1 MNGTEKVFSYGHFML
16 RNFLNHRRNLPPAYR
31 YAHSGRPKAV
41 IFRSLLAAVLSIFVT
56 APIDTMAQAVG
67 NVDWVVTIADTAV
80 GSPPKNYDPTSAGST
95 IQYAVTVANSGYS
108 AAQPTTITFDIPAT
122 TTFTGVTGSLTNCQP
137 SPATG
142 QTLVACDV
150 PGLASGG
157 QEAAIISVLTTVSGT
172 VEVTA
177 TVPATGDVDPNN
189 NSGSEVT
196 TVRSAADMSLTLN
209 APARAVSGGLITYGF
224 TATNS
229 GPDPVSNLNLT
240 FPVPTGIT
248 SVAAPAGCTL
258 SGSSYAC
265 TIAGPVTVGAS
276 VTRNFTGRVFAVSGS
291 DITAAGSISGGSEFD
306 PVLANNTATAT
317 TRVDPGTTLDIEK
330 TRSPAQV
337 FVNDIVTFT
346 LTNRYTGESPTGISV
361 VDTLPPNYGNIG
373 VNAPGW
379 NVVVSGQTV
388 TATLV
393 SGSGAGANKD
403 LGNIVI
409 TATALTS
416 GTAPNTA
423 TITATGPGTVT
434 PDTDTDGTGTIL
446 DAIVDLKANK
456 SGPSPA
462 LAVVGNSYNFPISA
476 SNIGNK
482 AFAGTLQM
490 TDTIPPN
497 LTVTSLTLNGW
508 TCTPSS
514 PLPLA
519 GPGTIS
525 CERIYTAGSPL
536 APNATSPAVVVG
548 ATVTGTGS
556 IVNSLNVGSPTEPET
571 GLLANNTISYG
582 ITATTGPNSA
592 DIAVL
597 KTAAISPVAAGD
609 IETFRI
615 EITNAGPRPST
626 NITLTDEL
634 TQLINNSNSGANP
647 GLVSVTPQANS
658 ASGLSCTSATL
669 GGTGRK
675 LTCTIPSLPVCSA
688 GVNCPVIEVKVRP
701 GGNGGSRTNT
711 AEAYSAD
718 VPDSAVANNT
728 ASASYTVDA
737 RADVTVTKTSSPNPV
752 RAGQDLTYVIA
763 ARNISNGLSS
773 AGAVTITD
781 TLPPNLTFVSATSVQ
796 GTCGTKPAANSLTGA
811 SSNNLV
817 ICNLGNIANGAQRT
831 VTVVVRPT
839 LTLVDQALANN
850 VNVTTTTTETNA
862 SNNSALNETPVLP
875 PQLDL
880 LVNKT
885 DSADPVTLGE
895 DTVYTITVTN
905 NGPSAAENVAVTD
918 TMPGSILSYQSYSSP
933 ADGGC
938 GTIPGTGTFGGTLAC
953 NFPLLLAGQ
962 SRVINV
968 TMRGE
973 ARGIATNTV
982 TVESDETRKGY
993 ESIRNNNTAIQ
1004 KTTVRARVDMEV
1016 ASKTVNPTI
1025 VAPNQNFDF
1034 DIVVRNRSNA
1044 AGTDADNVLVSD
1056 TLPAGM
1062 ELTGTPTVTVQAGT
1076 VTSTACTGAA
1086 GGTSVIC
1093 NLGTVSPGGQVS
1105 IRVPVRVTVTT
1116 SNPQVFTNSASVSTS
1131 SLDEVAANNSNS
1143 GTVTV
1148 SIPGIEL
1155 TKTASLASYVLG
1167 DTITYTFSARNSG
1180 AITLSDVS
1188 VSDPL
1193 PGLSAVS
1200 WQSNSNG
1207 SVQGTLLPGETATF
1221 TATLTV
1227 TQEQVDAGSIQNTAS
1242 VTGTPPSGPAVV
1254 DDDTLTITG
1263 PTPAPALTLTKTAD
1277 KASYAPGDTVT
1288 YTFEAKNTGNVTLTA
1303 VSVSDPFPGL
1313 SAVSWQS
1320 NSNGSAQ
1327 GTLLPGE
1334 TATFTAT
1341 LTVTQ
1346 EQVDA
1351 GSIQNT
1357 ASVTGSPPSGPA
1369 VVDDASVTVAV
1380 DQKREIALV
1389 KKGSVQ
1395 GDQVTFTYVATNTG
1409 NITLFNVSVIE
1420 ERSNFSGTGA
1430 LPAPAYKSGGANLD
1444 EDPADARNDLVPGES
1459 VTWTASYTMTKADIA
1474 AGVLINQAEA
1484 RSKSPDGRDV
1494 ADPSGTTGE
1503 NDDPT
1508 RVEVKLIDIVK
1519 NELKDA
1525 LSDHL
1530 QGLITVESGLFSS
1543 LAGKGAERLRSPEDC
1558 IDSDPNAVNGNF
1570 LAEYNPDGFV
1580 LNADAAVH
1588 KLLSSCAERTRYIL
1602 DSQIDVRHMD
1612 EVTAATVS
1620 GTLIRETLVD
1630 EGTLFGQFA
1639 GGYFDLPAGGDD
1651 YDGTITGIG
1660 LHAGVYGARRVGDD
1674 LIADGYLA
1682 VSAGRQ
1688 TFDLKLGEGLSIVAE
1703 GESRYA
1709 AGYAGAALSG
1719 EMEVRDFVVEPRVSF
1734 DTAYAMPWM
1743 ESLELSLGDLQQ
1755 RASLD
1760 LPELGLV
1767 RITNQFR
1774 FTPVGMTS
1782 ADAGGFT
1789 WAATPLAFCQY
1800 NFGNESDLKC
1810 GGGLG
1815 LDLGYMNESRDK
1827 EFRISLSAEAAPDH
1841 YLGSGMMRYI
1851 WYIEEGRGSSEFS
1864 LGLTGQGAAQVGY
1877 SFDWKW

>member
-1 MNGTEKVFSYGHFML
+1 MNGTEKVFSYGHCML

-434 PDTDTDGTGTIL
+434 PDTDTDGAGTIL

-548 ATVTGTGS
+548 ATVTGIGS

-701 GGNGGSRTNT
+701 GGNGGSRTNM

-933 ADGGC
+933 ADGSC

-1207 SVQGTLLPGETATF
+1207 S
-1221 TATLTV
+1221 
-1227 TQEQVDAGSIQNTAS
+1227 
-1242 VTGTPPSGPAVV
+1242 
-1254 DDDTLTITG
+1254 
-1263 PTPAPALTLTKTAD
+1263 
-1277 KASYAPGDTVT
+1277 
-1288 YTFEAKNTGNVTLTA
+1288 
-1303 VSVSDPFPGL
+1303 
-1313 SAVSWQS
+1313 
-1320 NSNGSAQ
+1320 AQ

-1395 GDQVTFTYVATNTG
+1395 GDQVTFTYVATITG

>member
-1 MNGTEKVFSYGHFML
+1 MNGTEKVFSYGHCML

-933 ADGGC
+933 ADGSC

-1016 ASKTVNPTI
+1016 ASKTVNPTV

-1227 TQEQVDAGSIQNTAS
+1227 TQER
-1242 VTGTPPSGPAVV
+1242 
-1254 DDDTLTITG
+1254 
-1263 PTPAPALTLTKTAD
+1263 
-1277 KASYAPGDTVT
+1277 
-1288 YTFEAKNTGNVTLTA
+1288 
-1303 VSVSDPFPGL
+1303 
-1313 SAVSWQS
+1313 
-1320 NSNGSAQ
+1320 
-1327 GTLLPGE
+1327 
-1334 TATFTAT
+1334 
-1341 LTVTQ
+1341 
-1346 EQVDA
+1346 VDA

>member
-276 VTRNFTGRVFAVSGS
+276 VTRNSTGRVFAVSGS

-434 PDTDTDGTGTIL
+434 PDTDTDGAGTIL

-548 ATVTGTGS
+548 ATVTGIGS

-831 VTVVVRPT
+831 VTVIVRPT

-933 ADGGC
+933 ADGSC

-1227 TQEQVDAGSIQNTAS
+1227 TQERVDAGSIQNTAS

-1288 YTFEAKNTGNVTLTA
+1288 YTFEARNTGNVTLTA
-1303 VSVSDPFPGL
+1303 VSVSDPLPGL

-1341 LTVTQ
+1341 LAVTQ

-1351 GSIQNT
+1351 GVTQNVAT
-1357 ASVTGSPPSGPA
+1357 AIGKPPSGPA
-1369 VVDDASVTVAV
+1369 VTDDATKTITGPASAPAMMMTKTADKAAYSTLDEVVIYSFAV
-1380 DQKREIALV
+1380 
-1389 KKGSVQ
+1389 
-1395 GDQVTFTYVATNTG
+1395 TNTG
-1409 NITLFNVSVIE
+1409 NVTLSDVWVSDPLQGVSSMTPE
-1420 ERSNFSGTGA
+1420 SVAT
-1430 LPAPAYKSGGANLD
+1430 LAPGETTTFTAELRINQENLD
-1444 EDPADARNDLVPGES
+1444 AGEIVNTATAGAKDPAGTPVP
-1459 VTWTASYTMTKADIA
+1459 
-1474 AGVLINQAEA
+1474 
-1484 RSKSPDGRDV
+1484 P
-1494 ADPSGTTGE
+1494 
-1503 NDDPT
+1503 
-1508 RVEVKLIDIVK
+1508 VE
-1519 NELKDA
+1519 
-1525 LSDHL
+1525 
-1530 QGLITVESGLFSS
+1530 
-1543 LAGKGAERLRSPEDC
+1543 
-1558 IDSDPNAVNGNF
+1558 
-1570 LAEYNPDGFV
+1570 
-1580 LNADAAVH
+1580 
-1588 KLLSSCAERTRYIL
+1588 
-1602 DSQIDVRHMD
+1602 D
-1612 EVTAATVS
+1612 EVTITATQNS
-1620 GTLIRETLVD
+1620 ALTLTKTADKASYAPGDTVTYTFEAKNTGNVTL
-1630 EGTLFGQFA
+1630 T
-1639 GGYFDLPAGGDD
+1639 
-1651 YDGTITGIG
+1651 
-1660 LHAGVYGARRVGDD
+1660 
-1674 LIADGYLA
+1674 A
-1682 VSAGRQ
+1682 VS
-1688 TFDLKLGEGLSIVAE
+1688 
-1703 GESRYA
+1703 
-1709 AGYAGAALSG
+1709 
-1719 EMEVRDFVVEPRVSF
+1719 VSDPF
-1734 DTAYAMPWM
+1734 PD
-1743 ESLELSLGDLQQ
+1743 
-1755 RASLD
+1755 
-1760 LPELGLV
+1760 
-1767 RITNQFR
+1767 
-1774 FTPVGMTS
+1774 
-1782 ADAGGFT
+1782 
-1789 WAATPLAFCQY
+1789 
-1800 NFGNESDLKC
+1800 
-1810 GGGLG
+1810 
-1815 LDLGYMNESRDK
+1815 
-1827 EFRISLSAEAAPDH
+1827 LSAVSWQSNSNGALGRTLQI
-1841 YLGSGMMRYI
+1841 YLR
-1851 WYIEEGRGSSEFS
+1851 
-1864 LGLTGQGAAQVGY
+1864 
-1877 SFDWKW
+1877 

>member
-1 MNGTEKVFSYGHFML
+1 M
-16 RNFLNHRRNLPPAYR
+16 
-31 YAHSGRPKAV
+31 
-41 IFRSLLAAVLSIFVT
+41 
-56 APIDTMAQAVG
+56 
-67 NVDWVVTIADTAV
+67 
-80 GSPPKNYDPTSAGST
+80 
-95 IQYAVTVANSGYS
+95 
-108 AAQPTTITFDIPAT
+108 
-122 TTFTGVTGSLTNCQP
+122 
-137 SPATG
+137 
-142 QTLVACDV
+142 
-150 PGLASGG
+150 
-157 QEAAIISVLTTVSGT
+157 
-172 VEVTA
+172 
-177 TVPATGDVDPNN
+177 
-189 NSGSEVT
+189 
-196 TVRSAADMSLTLN
+196 
-209 APARAVSGGLITYGF
+209 
-224 TATNS
+224 
-229 GPDPVSNLNLT
+229 
-240 FPVPTGIT
+240 
-248 SVAAPAGCTL
+248 
-258 SGSSYAC
+258 
-265 TIAGPVTVGAS
+265 
-276 VTRNFTGRVFAVSGS
+276 
-291 DITAAGSISGGSEFD
+291 
-306 PVLANNTATAT
+306 
-317 TRVDPGTTLDIEK
+317 
-330 TRSPAQV
+330 
-337 FVNDIVTFT
+337 
-346 LTNRYTGESPTGISV
+346 
-361 VDTLPPNYGNIG
+361 
-373 VNAPGW
+373 
-379 NVVVSGQTV
+379 
-388 TATLV
+388 
-393 SGSGAGANKD
+393 
-403 LGNIVI
+403 
-409 TATALTS
+409 
-416 GTAPNTA
+416 
-423 TITATGPGTVT
+423 
-434 PDTDTDGTGTIL
+434 
-446 DAIVDLKANK
+446 
-456 SGPSPA
+456 
-462 LAVVGNSYNFPISA
+462 
-476 SNIGNK
+476 
-482 AFAGTLQM
+482 
-490 TDTIPPN
+490 
-497 LTVTSLTLNGW
+497 
-508 TCTPSS
+508 
-514 PLPLA
+514 
-519 GPGTIS
+519 
-525 CERIYTAGSPL
+525 
-536 APNATSPAVVVG
+536 
-548 ATVTGTGS
+548 
-556 IVNSLNVGSPTEPET
+556 
-571 GLLANNTISYG
+571 
-582 ITATTGPNSA
+582 
-592 DIAVL
+592 
-597 KTAAISPVAAGD
+597 
-609 IETFRI
+609 
-615 EITNAGPRPST
+615 
-626 NITLTDEL
+626 
-634 TQLINNSNSGANP
+634 
-647 GLVSVTPQANS
+647 
-658 ASGLSCTSATL
+658 
-669 GGTGRK
+669 
-675 LTCTIPSLPVCSA
+675 
-688 GVNCPVIEVKVRP
+688 
-701 GGNGGSRTNT
+701 
-711 AEAYSAD
+711 
-718 VPDSAVANNT
+718 
-728 ASASYTVDA
+728 
-737 RADVTVTKTSSPNPV
+737 
-752 RAGQDLTYVIA
+752 
-763 ARNISNGLSS
+763 
-773 AGAVTITD
+773 
-781 TLPPNLTFVSATSVQ
+781 
-796 GTCGTKPAANSLTGA
+796 
-811 SSNNLV
+811 
-817 ICNLGNIANGAQRT
+817 
-831 VTVVVRPT
+831 
-839 LTLVDQALANN
+839 
-850 VNVTTTTTETNA
+850 
-862 SNNSALNETPVLP
+862 
-875 PQLDL
+875 
-880 LVNKT
+880 
-885 DSADPVTLGE
+885 
-895 DTVYTITVTN
+895 
-905 NGPSAAENVAVTD
+905 
-918 TMPGSILSYQSYSSP
+918 
-933 ADGGC
+933 
-938 GTIPGTGTFGGTLAC
+938 
-953 NFPLLLAGQ
+953 
-962 SRVINV
+962 
-968 TMRGE
+968 
-973 ARGIATNTV
+973 
-982 TVESDETRKGY
+982 
-993 ESIRNNNTAIQ
+993 
-1004 KTTVRARVDMEV
+1004 
-1016 ASKTVNPTI
+1016 
-1025 VAPNQNFDF
+1025 
-1034 DIVVRNRSNA
+1034 
-1044 AGTDADNVLVSD
+1044 
-1056 TLPAGM
+1056 
-1062 ELTGTPTVTVQAGT
+1062 
-1076 VTSTACTGAA
+1076 
-1086 GGTSVIC
+1086 
-1093 NLGTVSPGGQVS
+1093 
-1105 IRVPVRVTVTT
+1105 
-1116 SNPQVFTNSASVSTS
+1116 
-1131 SLDEVAANNSNS
+1131 
-1143 GTVTV
+1143 
-1148 SIPGIEL
+1148 
-1155 TKTASLASYVLG
+1155 
-1167 DTITYTFSARNSG
+1167 
-1180 AITLSDVS
+1180 
-1188 VSDPL
+1188 
-1193 PGLSAVS
+1193 
-1200 WQSNSNG
+1200 
-1207 SVQGTLLPGETATF
+1207 
-1221 TATLTV
+1221 
-1227 TQEQVDAGSIQNTAS
+1227 
-1242 VTGTPPSGPAVV
+1242 
-1254 DDDTLTITG
+1254 
-1263 PTPAPALTLTKTAD
+1263 
-1277 KASYAPGDTVT
+1277 
-1288 YTFEAKNTGNVTLTA
+1288 TLTA
-1303 VSVSDPFPGL
+1303 VSVSDPLPGL

-1341 LTVTQ
+1341 LAVTQ